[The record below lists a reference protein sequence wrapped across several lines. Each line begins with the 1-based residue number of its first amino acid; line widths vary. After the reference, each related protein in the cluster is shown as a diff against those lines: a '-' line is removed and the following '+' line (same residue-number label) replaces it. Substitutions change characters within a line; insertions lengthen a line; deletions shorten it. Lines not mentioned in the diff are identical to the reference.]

1 MKKRIKDRITLAVLI
16 LFLWVFLFLFQKF
29 IPNSSSTYI
38 VLTFMAV
45 YALMLH
51 LAQYHRRRKERK
63 SAQKEEQPQKQ
74 TYKPFVSILIP
85 AHNEANVIEETLKTI
100 FSIDYKQFEVI
111 VIDDRST
118 DNIVGILRSL
128 VKKYPNNF
136 KYFTRNKDSFPG
148 KSAVL
153 NDALKISTGEV
164 ICVFDADARVKPDF
178 LNKILPYLADKEVG
192 AVQARKVIS
201 NKDVNLLTMFQN
213 NEYALDTHFQMGR
226 DAIRGAVELR
236 GNGELIKKEALVVV
250 HGWNDFS
257 ITDDLDLSTRLHLK
271 HWDIRFC
278 PDVEVYE
285 EGVLEFLP
293 LLKQR
298 RRWVE
303 GSIRRYLDYF
313 TEVLFSKGISL
324 RVSLDMLAYISEFV
338 LPIWLVSEWFIQGVR
353 TLRDG
358 EFNILSSLA
367 LIPLICAFFVL
378 GLIYGIK
385 KYNKIPFWK
394 AVLQSILTGFYMMII
409 WTPIVTFIV
418 FKITFFKRSMDWGKT
433 EHGKTNPDLT

>member
-1 MKKRIKDRITLAVLI
+1 MRKRIKDRVTLAFLL
-16 LFLWVFLFLFQKF
+16 LFLWAFLFLFQKF
-29 IPNSSSTYI
+29 IPNRSSIYI

-51 LAQYHRRRKERK
+51 LAQYHRRRKLRK
-63 SAQKEEQPQKQ
+63 SAKKDNTSELQAYQ
-74 TYKPFVSILIP
+74 PFVSILIP
-85 AHNEANVIEETLKTI
+85 AHNEEKVIGNTLDNI
-100 FSIDYKQFEVI
+100 FAIDYELFEVI
-111 VIDDRST
+111 VIDDRSS
-118 DNIVGILRSL
+118 DNTIKVLRGFA
-128 VKKYPNNF
+128 KKYPHKF
-136 KYFTRNKDSFPG
+136 KYFTRDKDAFPG

-153 NDALKISTGEV
+153 NDALKIASGEV
-164 ICVFDADARVKPDF
+164 ICIFDADAYVKPDF
-178 LNKILPYLADKEVG
+178 LKKALPYLMDKEVG
-192 AVQARKVIS
+192 ALQARKIIS
-201 NKDVNLLTMFQN
+201 NKDFNLLTMFQN

-236 GNGELIKKEALVVV
+236 GNGELIKKEALIDV

-271 HWDIRFC
+271 NWDIRFC

-285 EGVLEFLP
+285 EGVLKFLP

-313 TEVLFSKGISL
+313 TEVIFSRSISL
-324 RVSLDMLAYISEFV
+324 RVSLDMLAYVSEFV
-338 LPIWLVSEWFIQGVR
+338 LPVWLVSEWFIQGVR
-353 TLRDG
+353 DLREG

-367 LIPLICAFFVL
+367 LIPLVCGFFVL

-385 KYNKIPFWK
+385 KYNRISVPK
-394 AVLQSILTGFYMMII
+394 AVLQSVLTGFYMMIV

-418 FKITFFKRSMDWGKT
+418 FKIIFFKRSMDWGKT
-433 EHGKTNPDLT
+433 EHGKTA